1 MLLNGVPL
9 LGCNDKWNI
18 YLRKICNHFWT
29 NFFTHRIL
37 SLISAYPRDMLIA
50 WKKYRFYKRAGEVGG
65 LSGGFSIFKQS
76 LKDRS
81 GHQ

>member
-1 MLLNGVPL
+1 
-9 LGCNDKWNI
+9 
-18 YLRKICNHFWT
+18 
-29 NFFTHRIL
+29 
-37 SLISAYPRDMLIA
+37 MLIA